1 MSKLED
7 EKKILQ
13 SHLVSAENHI
23 ENIEREL
30 KNLTELNKELQASKN
45 YSFDLIDVQQMLQS
59 TN

>member
-7 EKKILQ
+7 EKNILQ